1 MLDVGRRHG
10 CRVPLARQGY
20 TGRVRAPT
28 SVLAANLRGDARV
41 RVAAA
46 GDVHCSPDNRDAV
59 LTAFDAIEGAADVV
73 LLAGDLTTHG
83 EPEQAEVLAEACRG
97 MDTPV
102 VAVLGNHDYHANRA
116 DEVTE
121 VLRGAGIQM
130 LERSHTTLGGCGI
143 GVAGA
148 KGFVGGFRGL
158 GLPDF
163 GEPSLRA
170 IYAETTAEVEALGAG
185 LHEIALC
192 PFRIALLHYAP
203 VADTLQGEPHEI
215 WTFLGSDRLAA
226 PILEHRPDLVLHGH
240 AHAGTLQADLDG
252 VPVFNVSV
260 PVMGQDFWIFEMSG
274 AAQSATTIH

>member
-1 MLDVGRRHG
+1 MK
-10 CRVPLARQGY
+10 
-20 TGRVRAPT
+20 APT
-28 SVLAANLRGDARV
+28 TVLAANLRGDGSV
-41 RVAAA
+41 KIAAA
-46 GDVHCSPDNRDAV
+46 GDIHCSPDNRDAV
-59 LTAFDAIEGAADVV
+59 LTAFDSIEGEVEAV

-97 MDTPV
+97 METPV
-102 VAVLGNHDYHANRA
+102 VAVLGNHDFHVNRA
-116 DEVTE
+116 EELTE
-121 VLRGAGIQM
+121 VLTGAGIRV
-130 LERSHTTLGGCGI
+130 LERSHTTVEGCGI
-143 GVAGA
+143 GVAGT

-170 IYAETTAEVEALGAG
+170 IYAETSDEVHALSEG

-203 VADTLQGEPHEI
+203 VADTLDGEPREI

-240 AHAGTLQADLDG
+240 AHAGRLEANLDG
-252 VPVFNVSV
+252 VPVYNVSV
-260 PVMGQDFWIFEMSG
+260 PVMGQDFWLFELRG
-274 AAQSATTIH
+274 AAQAATAIH